1 MLRIMR
7 IHQFLTKLD
16 ICSTTLGLG
25 GQNFVTGSIV
35 FPVVASLKKLLK
47 IDSEDA
53 VYIAHMK
60 EVVLDDFKQRIAD
73 NLNGDVLLKCTA
85 LDPRFKSM
93 KIVENKEA
101 REAIFKKLKKDPK
114 ETASG
119 TEEAV
124 SSRHFRCQ
132 NGGKGEVR
140 WGHFYVFTLLH
151 VSENSE
157 HFCFWLYLGWK
168 KINYFHGWGVPLRG
182 KFRENN

>member
-1 MLRIMR
+1 MLLVYGIFLANLLVSYLDIARRNSALRIKR

-16 ICSTTLGLG
+16 IFSTTLG

-93 KIVENKEA
+93 KIALVYILQVSASRRVRNKI
-101 REAIFKKLKKDPK
+101 RLRRKIKD
-114 ETASG
+114 
-119 TEEAV
+119 
-124 SSRHFRCQ
+124 
-132 NGGKGEVR
+132 
-140 WGHFYVFTLLH
+140 
-151 VSENSE
+151 
-157 HFCFWLYLGWK
+157 
-168 KINYFHGWGVPLRG
+168 
-182 KFRENN
+182 

>member
-1 MLRIMR
+1 M
-7 IHQFLTKLD
+7 
-16 ICSTTLGLG
+16 
-25 GQNFVTGSIV
+25 TGSIV

-101 REAIFKKLKKDPK
+101 RE
-114 ETASG
+114 
-119 TEEAV
+119 
-124 SSRHFRCQ
+124 
-132 NGGKGEVR
+132 
-140 WGHFYVFTLLH
+140 
-151 VSENSE
+151 
-157 HFCFWLYLGWK
+157 
-168 KINYFHGWGVPLRG
+168 
-182 KFRENN
+182 